1 MSLLSILFHLV
12 SPKRRGTKQQPNPSD
27 ALTRTECTWAITYQ
41 RNSIATSLVQ
51 IQMRNSLLEQ
61 NNLAR
66 TSADPAPTQN
76 LKDQSS

>member
-1 MSLLSILFHLV
+1 
-12 SPKRRGTKQQPNPSD
+12 
-27 ALTRTECTWAITYQ
+27 
-41 RNSIATSLVQ
+41 LVQ

-61 NNLAR
+61 NNLAQ